1 MYCTFC
7 KFNNERYN
15 GYVLNNI
22 INYFLIFYLL
32 YLLYLIILGNNFAKQ
47 TIKGCNE
54 ITIYFKR
61 SHFGGSLLANAAT
74 ILNIQGGLKTY
85 CETRWTSMYEAAAS
99 ILNFRI
105 ALEYVNIFKFFL
117 FFFL

>member
-32 YLLYLIILGNNFAKQ
+32 YLLYLIILENNFAKQ
-47 TIKGCNE
+47 TIKDYNK

-61 SHFGGSLLANAAT
+61 SHFGGSLLANAVT

-85 CETRWTSMYEAAAS
+85 CETR
-99 ILNFRI
+99 
-105 ALEYVNIFKFFL
+105 
-117 FFFL
+117 